1 MYTEVPDEERRTPN
15 PGVDP
20 DLTGKRDRIT
30 PETPS
35 TRQPDHT
42 LADD

>member
-1 MYTEVPDEERRTPN
+1 MYTEVPDDERRAPN

-20 DLTGKRDRIT
+20 DLTGKRDRISADA
-30 PETPS
+30 PS
-35 TRQPDHT
+35 TRQRDHT